1 MMTNQKSAGNKA
13 GDERRYVFTLAC
25 PDRIGIVADIAQFL
39 ADLGGWIVE
48 ANYYADPVSNWFHTR
63 QAVRADSLD
72 MDFAD
77 LQKAWADFAAKLGP
91 DAKWR
96 VTDTAQ
102 LKRGVIMV
110 SKQGHCLH
118 DLLGR
123 IYHGD
128 YPMQVEC
135 IISNHPDLEPMA
147 QHYKIPYH
155 YVPFAPGEQGKRE
168 AFDKIAELVDGVN
181 PDVIVLARFMQILP
195 PDLCERWEGR
205 CINIHHSFLPS
216 FIGARPYAQAYKRGV
231 KLVGATCHFVTSD
244 LDNGP
249 IIEQDV
255 QRVTHADTEEDM
267 VRRGRDIEEL
277 VLARGLRFFLEDRV
291 QVHNHRTVIF
301 TK

>member
-1 MMTNQKSAGNKA
+1 MTSYLKSAGNNA

-25 PDRIGIVADIAQFL
+25 PDRVGIVADISQFL

-63 QAVRADSLD
+63 QAVRADSVD

-77 LQKAWADFAAKLGP
+77 LQKAWAEFAQQLGP

-102 LKRGVIMV
+102 QKRGVIMV

-135 IISNHPDLEPMA
+135 VISNHPDLESMA
-147 QHYKIPYH
+147 QHYGIPYH
-155 YVPFAPGEQGKRE
+155 HVPFAPGEQGKRE
-168 AFDKIAELVDGVN
+168 AFDKIAELVDDVD

-195 PDLCERWEGR
+195 PDLCERWAGR

-216 FIGARPYAQAYKRGV
+216 FIGARPYAQAYTRGV

-255 QRVTHADTEEDM
+255 QRVTHADTEDEM

-277 VLARGLRFFLEDRV
+277 VMARGLRFFLEDRV

-301 TK
+301 TQ

>member
-1 MMTNQKSAGNKA
+1 MSTKPSTAGNSST
-13 GDERRYVFTLAC
+13 DQRRYVFTLAC
-25 PDRIGIVADIAQFL
+25 PDRVGIVAEIAKFL
-39 ADLGGWIVE
+39 ADLDGWIVE
-48 ANYYADPVSNWFHTR
+48 ANYYSDPVSNWFHTR
-63 QAVRADSLD
+63 QAVLADPVD
-72 MDFAD
+72 MDFTELKQAWGD
-77 LQKAWADFAAKLGP
+77 LAARLGP
-91 DAKWR
+91 DAQWS

-102 LKRGVIMV
+102 RKRGVIMV

-128 YPMQVEC
+128 YPMDVEC
-135 IISNHPDLEPMA
+135 VISNHPDLASMVE
-147 QHYKIPYH
+147 HYNIPYH
-155 YVPFAPGEQGKRE
+155 HVPFEPGELGKRK
-168 AFDKIAELVDGVN
+168 AFDEIAEIVDGVN

-195 PDLCERWEGR
+195 PDLCERWDGR

-216 FIGARPYAQAYKRGV
+216 FMGARPYAQAYKRGV

-255 QRVTHADTEEDM
+255 QRVTHADTEDDM

-277 VLARGLRFFLEDRV
+277 VLARGLRWFLEDRV
-291 QVHNHRTVIF
+291 QVNNHRTVIF